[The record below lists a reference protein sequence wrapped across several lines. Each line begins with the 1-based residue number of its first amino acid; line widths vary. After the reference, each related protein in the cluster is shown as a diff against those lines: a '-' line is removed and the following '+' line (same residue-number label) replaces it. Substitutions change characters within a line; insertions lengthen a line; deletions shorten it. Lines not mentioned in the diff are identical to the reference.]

1 LTSAEVLNIVSRRK
15 GEEYAVIH
23 LLELAATLLAG
34 LGLFFVGL
42 KEISRQLTA
51 IGGSRL
57 RALVAQ
63 VSGNSA
69 VGAVWGLLSGFLTQ
83 SGRTTSY
90 VVASLVHTGVLPV
103 RRAMPVVLW
112 ANTGCALL
120 TVAAFLPTES
130 LILLLVGL
138 AGLSFAYEIPSRW
151 RNVSGAL
158 FSFAL
163 MLLGLLLIKRGSSEL
178 LTVSWAAALFEL
190 IGSSGLAAFVT
201 GTLLTLIAQSHIAV
215 ILLAIVMAQP
225 GIYESEHIFMQVY
238 GTYAGSAVL
247 TFVLGLS
254 LKGVARQI
262 VVAQALYS
270 LIGAALFVGL
280 FYAEGL
286 TGIPLVQAA
295 AARVSPHISVQT
307 AFVAILFSVVTSVL
321 LTLVMKPYQAFI
333 ARVWPSTEED
343 MLSHTRYVN
352 EDALKQPETAI
363 LLGEKEHLRLAKR
376 FPLYLDALRTE
387 RLPGGGPEPSAYHA
401 AFVSIG
407 ERLATFLRDA
417 MQRADSVELAER
429 LLNLRNR
436 QDLLKV
442 VEEDLL
448 QQYEALRTS
457 PGGAKAAQLCAAIVE
472 VLDTMFQTMLA
483 AAETGDR
490 DELALLG
497 AMTADRGETMERIR
511 KKYLATEEEVTAED
525 RALILHVTHGFER
538 IVWSLARYGELLIRN
553 ATR

>member
-1 LTSAEVLNIVSRRK
+1 M
-15 GEEYAVIH
+15 H
-23 LLELAATLLAG
+23 LLEIAATLLAG

-51 IGGSRL
+51 IGSSRF
-57 RALVAQ
+57 RDLVAHASTN
-63 VSGNSA
+63 SGS
-69 VGAVWGLLSGFLTQ
+69 GALWGILSGFLTQ

-112 ANTGCALL
+112 ANTGCSLL

-130 LILLLVGL
+130 LILSLVGL
-138 AGLSFAYEIPSRW
+138 AGLSFAYEVPSRW

-163 MLLGLLLIKRGSSEL
+163 ILLGLLLIKRGSSEL

-190 IGSSGLAAFVT
+190 MGDSGIAAFIA

-225 GIYESEHIFMQVY
+225 GVYESEHIFMQVY
-238 GTYAGSAVL
+238 GTYAGAAVL
-247 TFVLGLS
+247 TYVLGMS

-262 VVAQALYS
+262 VMAQVLYN
-270 LIGAALFVGL
+270 LLGAALFVGL
-280 FYAEGL
+280 FYTEGL
-286 TGIPLVQAA
+286 TGMPLVQAA
-295 AARVSPHISVQT
+295 ATRISAQISVQT
-307 AFVAILFSVVTSVL
+307 AFVAILFSVVTSLL
-321 LTLVMKPYQAFI
+321 LTLVAKPYQAFI
-333 ARVWPSTEED
+333 ARLWPSREED
-343 MLSHTRYVN
+343 MLSHTRYIN
-352 EDALKQPETAI
+352 EDALKQPETA
-363 LLGEKEHLRLAKR
+363 LLLAEKEHLRLAKR
-376 FPLYLDALRTE
+376 FPLYLDALRTD
-387 RLPGGGPEPSAYHA
+387 RLPGAQPEPSVYHA
-401 AFVSIG
+401 AFVGIG
-407 ERLATFLRDA
+407 ERLTTFLRDA
-417 MQRADSVELAER
+417 MHRASSVALAER

-442 VEEDLL
+442 LEEDLL
-448 QQYEALRTS
+448 QQYEALRAS

-472 VLDTMFQTMLA
+472 VLDTMLQTTLA
-483 AAETGDR
+483 AAEIGDR

-538 IVWSLARYGELLIRN
+538 IVWSLARYGELLARN
-553 ATR
+553 TTR

>member
-1 LTSAEVLNIVSRRK
+1 M
-15 GEEYAVIH
+15 IH
-23 LLELAATLLAG
+23 LLEIAATLLAG

-51 IGGSRL
+51 IGSARL
-57 RALVAQ
+57 RDLVAKA
-63 VSGNSA
+63 SANSA
-69 VGAVWGLLSGFLTQ
+69 VGAVLGVVSGFFTQ

-90 VVASLVHTGVLPV
+90 VVASLVHTGVLSV

-112 ANTGCALL
+112 ANTGCSLL

-138 AGLSFAYEIPSRW
+138 AGLSFAYEFPSRW

-163 MLLGLLLIKRGSSEL
+163 ILLGLLLIKRGSSEL
-178 LTVSWAAALFEL
+178 LTVSWAATLFEL
-190 IGSSGLAAFVT
+190 IGDSGLAAFVT

-238 GTYAGSAVL
+238 GTYAGTAVL
-247 TFVLGLS
+247 TYVLGMS
-254 LKGVARQI
+254 LKGVARQ
-262 VVAQALYS
+262 VVMAQVLYN
-270 LIGAALFVGL
+270 LVGTALFVGL
-280 FYAEGL
+280 FYSEEL
-286 TGIPLVQAA
+286 SGIPLVQAA
-295 AARVSPHISVQT
+295 AARVSAQISVQT

-321 LTLVMKPYQAFI
+321 LTLAAKPYQALI
-333 ARVWPSTEED
+333 ARVWPPKEQD
-343 MLSHTRYVN
+343 MLSHTRYIT

-363 LLGEKEHLRLAKR
+363 LLAEKEHLRLAKR
-376 FPLYLDALRTE
+376 FPSYLDAFRTD
-387 RLPGGGPEPSAYHA
+387 RLPNGQPEPSVYHA
-401 AFVSIG
+401 AFLAIG
-407 ERLATFLRDA
+407 ERLTSFLRDA
-417 MQRADSVELAER
+417 LQHTASVEFAER
-429 LLNLRNR
+429 LLNVRNR

-448 QQYEALRTS
+448 QQYEALRAS
-457 PGGAKAAQLCAAIVE
+457 PGGAKAAQLCTAIVE
-472 VLDTMFQTMLA
+472 ALDTILQTTLA

-490 DELALLG
+490 EELALLG
-497 AMTADRGETMERIR
+497 AMTADRGEMMERIR

-538 IVWSLARYGELLIRN
+538 IVWSLARYGELLARN

>member
-1 LTSAEVLNIVSRRK
+1 M
-15 GEEYAVIH
+15 IH
-23 LLELAATLLAG
+23 LLEIAATLIAG

-51 IGGSRL
+51 IGASRL
-57 RALVAQ
+57 RSLVRQASTN
-63 VSGNSA
+63 SGA
-69 VGAVWGLLSGFLTQ
+69 GAVWGIVSGFLTQ

-112 ANTGCALL
+112 ANTGCSLL

-163 MLLGLLLIKRGSSEL
+163 ILLGLLLIKRGSSEL

-190 IGSSGLAAFVT
+190 IGDSGLAAFVA

-215 ILLAIVMAQP
+215 ILMAIVMAQP
-225 GIYESEHIFMQVY
+225 GVYESEHIFMQVY
-238 GTYAGSAVL
+238 GTYAGAAVL
-247 TFVLGLS
+247 TCVLGIS

-262 VVAQALYS
+262 VMAQALYN
-270 LIGAALFVGL
+270 LVGAGLFVGL
-280 FYAEGL
+280 FYAEGW
-286 TGIPLVQAA
+286 TGFPLVQAA
-295 AARVSPHISVQT
+295 ATRVSPQISVQT
-307 AFVAILFSVVTSVL
+307 AFVAILFSVVTSLL
-321 LTLVMKPYQAFI
+321 LTLVAKPYQAVI

-343 MLSHTRYVN
+343 MLSHTRYIN
-352 EDALKQPETAI
+352 EDALKQPETA
-363 LLGEKEHLRLAKR
+363 LLLAEKEHLRLANR
-376 FPLYLDALRTE
+376 FTLYLDALRTDRALAGRPKPAVCHSAFIGIAE
-387 RLPGGGPEPSAYHA
+387 RLNG
-401 AFVSIG
+401 FLG
-407 ERLATFLRDA
+407 EALR
-417 MQRADSVELAER
+417 RADSVDLAER

-436 QDLLKV
+436 QDLLKDL
-442 VEEDLL
+442 EEDLL
-448 QQYEALRTS
+448 QQYEALSAS

-472 VLDTMFQTMLA
+472 VLDTMLQTTLA

-497 AMTADRGETMERIR
+497 TMTADRGETMERIR
-511 KKYLATEEEVTAED
+511 KKYLATDEEVTAED

-538 IVWSLARYGELLIRN
+538 IVWSLARYGELLSR
-553 ATR
+553 TVRR